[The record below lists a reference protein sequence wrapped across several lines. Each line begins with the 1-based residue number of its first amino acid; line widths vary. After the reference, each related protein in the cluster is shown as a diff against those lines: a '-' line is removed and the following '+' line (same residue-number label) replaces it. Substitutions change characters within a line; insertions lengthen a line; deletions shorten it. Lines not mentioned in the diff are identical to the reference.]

1 MDTCDFPPWYG
12 EARCD
17 GSPDPRRSIRD
28 EKALGANF
36 SPWDERRDEGRP
48 PGPRP
53 WSPDALPVP
62 PLHPHLGWTCS
73 AATPS
78 RRMSMPEPHHTTS
91 GARRRS
97 RGRPLWIATAAL
109 AVLALWLWF
118 LVGQGDSPSRPPV
131 ATTTTSA
138 STPPP
143 FPSAP
148 YAVTD
153 GASLTVPEKPRV
165 AEGTSWAEAG
175 AQYVVTMDLHST
187 KPEGSG
193 GRSMYLGV
201 TLSCSPQGG
210 GPGISAGGTQN
221 MLTGEETAYG
231 NQGLISVPEDGG
243 VDCSIKL
250 SAPYDDVASVG
261 TTFPVE
267 ATWWVARAD
276 GAAEAPTDQVLPT
289 VIAPGE
295 DEEILTVDLAV
306 ESPGVDLEA
315 LSSLHL

>member
-1 MDTCDFPPWYG
+1 P
-12 EARCD
+12 
-17 GSPDPRRSIRD
+17 
-28 EKALGANF
+28 
-36 SPWDERRDEGRP
+36 
-48 PGPRP
+48 
-53 WSPDALPVP
+53 
-62 PLHPHLGWTCS
+62 
-73 AATPS
+73 
-78 RRMSMPEPHHTTS
+78 
-91 GARRRS
+91 
-97 RGRPLWIATAAL
+97 
-109 AVLALWLWF
+109 
-118 LVGQGDSPSRPPV
+118 PPV
-131 ATTTTSA
+131 
-138 STPPP
+138 
-143 FPSAP
+143 PSAP
-148 YAVTD
+148 YAVSD
-153 GASLTVPEKPRV
+153 GASLTVPEKTRF
-165 AEGTSWAEAG
+165 AKGTFWAEAG

-193 GRSMYLGV
+193 RRSMYLGV
-201 TLSCSPQGG
+201 TLSCSPKGG

-315 LSSLHL
+315 LSSLHLTTCTIVNGSREDDKAWCDEDDLDEAGSTATLRGRMALIDADGAICDEIADEELPADHIDLYRHHRLLSLALEATAPEQPCGQTARVTISVQNDGPAPLVVHRLNSALLLTSGVN